1 MRKLLTLGLNLI
13 LTATVFGQLEENI
26 TLSEPI
32 TGNTTVV
39 AKRKITLSP
48 GFHAPAGT
56 KFTAQ
61 IDYFAASD
69 NHFDHNFVKTE
80 TALISG
86 STENSI
92 DYLAVEQ
99 KSTVFNYFDGL
110 GRQVQTVIK
119 QGSPTKKDIVLHIE
133 YDHLGRQ
140 VREYLPYS
148 VKSQNGAFR
157 GEASGEQG
165 YYYNNQTGIANSAYP
180 FAEKV
185 FDNSPLNRV
194 LEQGAPGADWQPHN
208 GSIPNSGH
216 TVGMNYL
223 ANTVSDGVIIWTVD
237 NSGNCTNT
245 GTYSVGNLFKNE
257 TIDENDHSVIEFV
270 DITGKTILKKTN
282 DGNNNLLTYY
292 VYDDFDRLRYV
303 LPPKATNQTGTSL
316 TPASLSELIYYYEYD
331 EKGRMIKK
339 KIPGADEV
347 LMIYDNRDR
356 LILTQDGN
364 LRSQGKWSFTK
375 YDVLN
380 RPIITGIV
388 QITGSNYDQLVTA
401 FKNHSTHYESIN
413 TSETY
418 KYTLNNS
425 YPSEAAITESDL
437 LTVIYYDNYN
447 SLSSYGYNYSLP
459 SGFDA
464 VTRETKPI
472 NQVTGTLVWNLD
484 KSEYYVTVNYYDEY
498 RRIIQTIAENH
509 LSGIDILTTQYDFVG
524 KVTQTKLTHT
534 IDASLDP
541 VEKNIWE
548 FYDYDHAG
556 RLTDHYHQYGNSS
569 ADKVLMAAYKYNENG
584 EQIAKKMHSE
594 DGGSNYLQEVDY
606 KYNIRGWL
614 TKINDADLSN
624 NKDLFGMELVYN
636 NPVTNID
643 PTIEENHNGNITG
656 MYWNTNGTFK
666 KKRGYGFKYDDIN
679 RLTNAYYGDNSGW
692 TNGLY
697 DVQGITYD
705 LNGNIESISRN
716 AGAENGEIDNLDYVY
731 NGNKLVAVGDN
742 AVGND
747 YLGFDDRNPGAT
759 GTEYMYDANG
769 NMKTNLNKSIDIS
782 YNVLNLP
789 SRVTPALIANRFY
802 LYYDALGNKLGTKT
816 TSGQPDFY
824 TKKEYIGNFI
834 YLALYEMGTL
844 SYHVDYILTPEG
856 RITFGDAGE
865 VNYEYFL
872 KDHLGNN
879 RVVFADYDNN
889 GTAEIVQEDSYYPFG
904 MQMAGL
910 SERASG
916 IKPNQY
922 LYNGKELHQEMGLG
936 WYDYGARFYDPA
948 LARFHTIDPLA
959 EKFPFQSQYLYAASN
974 PIRYIDVDGMWAG
987 EPPGAWSNSLRAG
1000 MEHAGAS
1007 EQEISE
1013 YLQEFGR
1020 RGLIA
1025 NGIGM
1030 ILGVGVA
1037 AVPYM
1042 IQVYSWAAA
1051 NPVTTTYIAGTLAN
1065 AADPNPGADWTPGL
1079 PGDEVL
1085 GNLIGQG
1092 VRSLSKTPI
1101 GKWVT
1106 ESTKGWSAAAKSY
1119 QEFVTGVKAGN
1130 AFEVN
1135 GIKFDGVIDD
1145 ILVDAKSSYNSL
1157 IDKSTGQFRQ
1167 FFKVNEDL
1175 VDQARRQ
1182 LKAADGVPVRWYFET
1197 TETLNA
1203 TQKLFELNGIE
1214 GIELIFHPR
1223 NNSQLWQNNLI
1234 TPRN

>member
-32 TGNTTVV
+32 TGDTTVV
-39 AKRKITLSP
+39 AKRKIILSP

-61 IDYFAASD
+61 IDYFAVSD

-80 TALISG
+80 TSLVSG
-86 STENSI
+86 VTEASI
-92 DYLAVEQ
+92 ESLDEEQ
-99 KSTVFNYFDGL
+99 KSTTFSYLDGL
-110 GRQVQTVIK
+110 GRQIQTVAK
-119 QGSPTKKDIVLHIE
+119 KASPTKRDIVQHIE
-133 YDHLGRQ
+133 YDNLGRQ
-140 VREYLPYS
+140 IREYLPYS
-148 VKSQNGAFR
+148 VQSQNGAFR
-157 GEASGEQG
+157 GEAAGEQG

-180 FAEKV
+180 FTEKV

-194 LEQGAPGADWQPHN
+194 LEKGAPGADWQPHD

-216 TVGMNYL
+216 TVDMNYL
-223 ANTVSDGVIIWTVD
+223 TNTVSDGVIIWTVD
-237 NSGNCTNT
+237 DSGNCTNT

-257 TIDENDHSVIEFV
+257 TIDENGHSVIEFV
-270 DITGKTILKKTN
+270 DLNGKTILKKTN

-303 LPPKATNQTGTSL
+303 LPPKATNQAGTSL

-413 TSETY
+413 TGETY

-472 NQVTGTLVWNLD
+472 NQVTGTLVWNFD
-484 KSEYYVTVNYYDEY
+484 QSEYYVTVNYYDEY
-498 RRIIQTIAENH
+498 GRIIQTISENH
-509 LSGIDILTTQYDFVG
+509 LSGLDILTTQYDFVG

-548 FYDYDHAG
+548 FYAYDHAG
-556 RLTDHYHQYGNSS
+556 RLTHHYHQYGNNS
-569 ADKVLMAAYKYNENG
+569 ADKVLMTAYEYNENG

-594 DGGSNYLQEVDY
+594 NGGSSYLQVVDY
-606 KYNIRGWL
+606 EYNIRGWI

-624 NKDLFGMELVYN
+624 SKDLFGMELVYN

-643 PTIEENHNGNITG
+643 PTIEKNHNGNITG

-679 RLTNAYYGDNSGW
+679 RLTDAYYGDNSNW

-731 NGNKLVAVGDN
+731 NGNKLIAVGDVAVGSAN
-742 AVGND
+742 
-747 YLGFDDRNPGAT
+747 LGFNDGVAGSA
-759 GTEYMYDANG
+759 GTEYLYDDNG
-769 NMKTNLNKSIDIS
+769 NMIDDANKALNFNYNTLNLLASVSKGTQHFSID
-782 YNVLNLP
+782 
-789 SRVTPALIANRFY
+789 
-802 LYYDALGNKLGTKT
+802 YDATGNKLSTCLNVLPT
-816 TSGQPDFY
+816 RDTRH
-824 TKKEYIGNFI
+824 YIGVFNYFHH
-834 YLALYEMGTL
+834 YRAPGLPGGTVYESFEL
-844 SYHVDYILTPEG
+844 EYVLIPEG

-889 GTAEIVQEDSYYPFG
+889 GTAEIVQEDSYFPFG
-904 MQMAGL
+904 MQMLGL

-916 IKPNQY
+916 VQPNQY
-922 LYNGKELHQEMGLG
+922 LYNGKELNEELGLD
-936 WYDYGARFYDPA
+936 WYDYGARMYDPE
-948 LARFHTIDPLA
+948 LGRWHVIDNLS
-959 EKFPFQSQYLYAASN
+959 EKFYSYTPYNYVANN
-974 PIRYIDVDGMWAG
+974 PIRNIDPDGNIWIDINGNEVYNQNGFTKYATPDHIRLARALMNTPTG
-987 EPPGAWSNSLRAG
+987 IQQLNKMVNSK
-1000 MEHAGAS
+1000 
-1007 EQEISE
+1007 
-1013 YLQEFGR
+1013 Y
-1020 RGLIA
+1020 
-1025 NGIGM
+1025 
-1030 ILGVGVA
+1030 
-1037 AVPYM
+1037 YM
-1042 IQVYSWAAA
+1042 
-1051 NPVTTTYIAGTLAN
+1051 TTTINKSPIIIRNSEGKLQLGHRKGAPRYFNIDNHRYEIYNDKNYPLEIVINEATIIESIKTKGSNNEGLKLDEAIAATTGHEIEHNTEENVQMTIDYTDGGFA
-1065 AADPNPGADWTPGL
+1065 G
-1079 PGDEVL
+1079 
-1085 GNLIGQG
+1085 
-1092 VRSLSKTPI
+1092 SKN
-1101 GKWVT
+1101 VT
-1106 ESTKGWSAAAKSY
+1106 E
-1119 QEFVTGVKAGN
+1119 
-1130 AFEVN
+1130 
-1135 GIKFDGVIDD
+1135 DD
-1145 ILVDAKSSYNSL
+1145 IEKKPREVGSKIRKESVEFRLEKLEYKPIVV
-1157 IDKSTGQFRQ
+1157 ST
-1167 FFKVNEDL
+1167 N
-1175 VDQARRQ
+1175 
-1182 LKAADGVPVRWYFET
+1182 
-1197 TETLNA
+1197 
-1203 TQKLFELNGIE
+1203 IE
-1214 GIELIFHPR
+1214 
-1223 NNSQLWQNNLI
+1223 
-1234 TPRN
+1234 